1 MTVAGRFDGAW
12 RQAMVLTA
20 ESAEA
25 ARGRALRVIAG
36 DCWAEIRVPEGR
48 PSLVGKDSLQRA
60 TPQDLIALGN
70 QRGGAGRLRQAG
82 DGAALSVEI
91 AFAPDGGEAEDNRL
105 SRAGDLL
112 VERAGEGTGRADW
125 KLEPGSAGARGAYV
139 LEERAEGLGFV
150 RRGALVLAGDHL
162 ILVRERMATLAGAR
176 PWAERIGAAAGDA
189 GRLAN
194 LLDFEI
200 SHARRDG
207 PGALWQITLSTLP
220 FREGT
225 LLAGEIGAAATRGDA
240 TLVERTLVDGREVER
255 RWTRRTQLS

>member
-1 MTVAGRFDGAW
+1 MTAAGRFDGAW
-12 RQAMVLTA
+12 RRTMVLTSDGA
-20 ESAEA
+20 AA
-25 ARGRALRVIAG
+25 ARDRAIRVIAG
-36 DCWAEIRVPEGR
+36 DCWAELRVPAGR
-48 PSLVGKDSLQRA
+48 PNLAGKDSLQRA
-60 TPQDLIALGN
+60 TPQDLLALGA

-82 DGAALSVEI
+82 DGAALSVELS
-91 AFAPDGGEAEDNRL
+91 FAP
-105 SRAGDLL
+105 RAAGDADASLARTGDLL
-112 VERAGEGTGRADW
+112 VERSADGGRSDW

-150 RRGALVLAGDHL
+150 RRGALVLAADHL
-162 ILVRERMATLAGAR
+162 IIVRERMAMLSGPRGWDERLGAV
-176 PWAERIGAAAGDA
+176 AGDA
-189 GRLAN
+189 ARLAD

-225 LLAGEIGAAATRGDA
+225 LLAGGIGAAATRGDA

-255 RWTRRTQLS
+255 RWTRRTPLS